1 MVGDVGLSE
10 EADAGEGPHLGL
22 HGRMETSASE
32 GQVIVF
38 STFPPH
44 LFPQECNAFWVMSCL
59 AWTLFSPQ

>member
-38 STFPPH
+38 STFSPPCS
-44 LFPQECNAFWVMSCL
+44 LKNAMPSGL
-59 AWTLFSPQ
+59 